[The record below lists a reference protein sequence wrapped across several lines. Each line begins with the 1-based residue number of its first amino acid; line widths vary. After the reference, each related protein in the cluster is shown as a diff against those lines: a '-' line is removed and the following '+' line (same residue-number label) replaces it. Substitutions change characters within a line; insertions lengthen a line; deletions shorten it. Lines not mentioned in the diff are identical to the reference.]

1 MKVKYKYIVYVGG
14 CDDFYTTYERA
25 KKHYDEWIE
34 EGYDDVHL
42 VEISDENYSS
52 NKDRNRKN

>member
-1 MKVKYKYIVYVGG
+1 MYKYIVYVGG

-42 VEISDENYSS
+42 VEISDDGGLKE
-52 NKDRNRKN
+52 RRLQE

>member
-1 MKVKYKYIVYVGG
+1 MYKYIVYVGG

-34 EGYDDVHL
+34 EGYDDAHL